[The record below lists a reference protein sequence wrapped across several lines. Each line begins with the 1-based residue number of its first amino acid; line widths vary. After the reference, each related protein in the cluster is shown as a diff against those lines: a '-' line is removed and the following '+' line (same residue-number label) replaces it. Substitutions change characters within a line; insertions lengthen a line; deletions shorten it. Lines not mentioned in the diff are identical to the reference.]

1 MGERAGNSISRRSQA
16 KGSSSGVWPRDGA
29 SGRAP
34 RRLPEPLRS
43 RAVEPPW
50 LQPTPPGLTH
60 QLMVLNPR
68 RLPGS
73 SVEKFSRITSGFG
86 QSPGSDVGHAP
97 FARKRR
103 EGGGPTL

>member
-1 MGERAGNSISRRSQA
+1 MRWEKGQATGIRRGSKA

-43 RAVEPPW
+43 RAVGPPW

-73 SVEKFSRITSGFG
+73 SVEK
-86 QSPGSDVGHAP
+86 
-97 FARKRR
+97 
-103 EGGGPTL
+103 